1 MKRPTISL
9 CMFARNEAATIRESI
24 ESVRPLC
31 DEIVIGIDGTSSDD
45 TEIIAAEYADV
56 IYTFDW
62 NGSFSDARNL
72 AMSKCAKE
80 WLLIWDAHEWMS
92 PEHVEKLRDKMWQ
105 VIGDDCPAIGF
116 KLLMEDGAVGMQT
129 RLLKNKIGWKYDG
142 TVHNQLNS
150 GEIDPDGLSMGF
162 RDIIIEHRPTKVNRK
177 IRKKER
183 YEQIE
188 RDMGAVLKNNPEDI
202 RSAFYL
208 ASIAH
213 EQFKFKKAIRLY
225 DNYLRFSKD
234 ASDGVER
241 YLVTWQKGR
250 CRMALGQEEKAKK
263 VFHDCIM
270 MRYEIPLAYVTLGEI
285 AVKDAVAM
293 DESITDANLE
303 TDEDDEENKNLQ
315 RKWGEAEDYFKRA
328 IELAEENPMPDSTV
342 FYPGAFYSWL
352 PAWNLGKL
360 YEMNAMYDQSLFCVL
375 KARKFN
381 DFPPD
386 LRNKADDAIVKLRD
400 VIREQLTATDKQVSK
415 VATVHGGKPKLVIFD
430 SFGSFTSGIADSLDG
445 EYSVVVSK
453 EFNPSLAWW
462 ADILWFDFCD
472 ANIVEATRMAGWEQ
486 QIICRVHGFEAY
498 DTSIAEQVNWES
510 VDDLIFVSEH
520 LKNDFL
526 SKYPK
531 AEAANSHVIPNG
543 IDLSK
548 LKYEKRSHG
557 KTLGYAGYLK
567 AGKNVSLM
575 LNILNELPDD
585 YALKIAGEWQ
595 CDKEEKQFEHLTKRL
610 GLSERVLLEPWQD
623 DMNIWFESVDYL
635 VSASISESFSYLIGE
650 AMAKGIKPVVID
662 RPGAK
667 DIWGEEFLFRSV
679 GEAAAMMMPDSHY
692 ESKRYRKIAERYSI
706 DKQMESI
713 RGILK
718 GRKSDKEAA

>member
-9 CMFARNEAATIRESI
+9 CMFARNEAATIREAI

-31 DEIVIGIDGTSSDD
+31 DEIVIGIDSSSSDD
-45 TEIIAAEYADV
+45 TEAIAAEYADLL
-56 IYTFDW
+56 YKFDW
-62 NGSFSDARNL
+62 NGSFSDARNRS
-72 AMSKCAKE
+72 MSKCTKE
-80 WLLIWDAHEWMS
+80 WLLMWDAHEWMS

-142 TVHNQLNS
+142 KVHNQLNS
-150 GEIDPDGLSMGF
+150 GEIDPNGISMGF
-162 RDIIIEHRPTKVNRK
+162 RDIIIEHRPTEENRK

-183 YEQIE
+183 YEQIK
-188 RDMGAVLKNNPEDI
+188 RDMGAILKENPEDI

-213 EQFKFKKAIRLY
+213 EQLKFKKAIGLY
-225 DNYLRFSKD
+225 ETYLRFSKD
-234 ASDGVER
+234 DSDGVER
-241 YLVTWQKGR
+241 YLVTWQMGR

-285 AVKDAVAM
+285 AVKDAKTTIEAVETAG
-293 DESITDANLE
+293 DTEES
-303 TDEDDEENKNLQ
+303 TDEEVLQ
-315 RKWGEAEDYFKRA
+315 RKWSEAEDYFKRA
-328 IELAEENPMPDSTV
+328 ITLAEENPMPDSTV

-360 YEMNAMYDQSLFCVL
+360 YELNAMYDQALYCVL
-375 KARKFN
+375 KARKFG
-381 DFPPD
+381 DFPPN
-386 LRNKADDAIVKLRD
+386 LRDKAEDAIVQLRG

-415 VATVHGGKPKLVIFD
+415 IAKIHDGKSKLVIFD
-430 SFGSFTSGIADSLDG
+430 SFGSFTVEIAESLDG
-445 EYSVVVSK
+445 DQTVVVSN

-472 ANIVEATRMAGWEQ
+472 ANIAEATRMAGWEQ

-498 DTSIAEQVNWES
+498 DTSVGERVNWES

-526 SKYPK
+526 CRFPTAK
-531 AEAANSHVIPNG
+531 AANIHVIPNG

-548 LKYEKRSHG
+548 WKYKKRSHG
-557 KTLGYAGYLK
+557 KRLGHAGYLK
-567 AGKNVSLM
+567 AGKNAASI
-575 LNILNELPDD
+575 LNILNELPND
-585 YALKIAGEWQ
+585 YVLKIAGEWQ
-595 CDKEEKQFEHLTKRL
+595 CDKEQKFFEHLTKRL
-610 GLSERVLLEPWQD
+610 ALSNRVLIEPWQD
-623 DMNIWFESVDYL
+623 DMDRWFEGIDYL
-635 VSASISESFSYLIGE
+635 VSASISESFSYVIVE
-650 AMAKGIKPVVID
+650 AMAKGIKPIIID

-667 DIWGEEFLFRSV
+667 ELWGEEFLFRSD
-679 GEAAAMMMPDSHY
+679 GEAAAMILPDSPY
-692 ESKRYRKIAERYSI
+692 NSKHYRKIAERYSI
-706 DKQMESI
+706 EKQMEGI
-713 RGILK
+713 RGLLK

>member
-9 CMFARNEAATIRESI
+9 CMFARNEAATIREAI

-31 DEIVIGIDGTSSDD
+31 DEIVIGIDSTSSDD
-45 TEIIAAEYADV
+45 TETIAAEYADV

-142 TVHNQLNS
+142 KVHNQLNS
-150 GEIDPDGLSMGF
+150 GEVDPDGISMGF
-162 RDIIIEHRPTKVNRK
+162 RDLIIEHRPTKENRK

-188 RDMGAVLKNNPEDI
+188 RDMGAILKENPEDI

-213 EQFKFKKAIRLY
+213 EQYKFRKAIRLY
-225 DNYLRFSKD
+225 KTYLKNSKD
-234 ASDGVER
+234 VPDGDER
-241 YLVTWQKGR
+241 YLVTWQIGR

-263 VFHDCIM
+263 VFHECIA
-270 MRYEIPLAYVTLGEI
+270 MRYEIPLAYTTLGEI
-285 AVKDAVAM
+285 AVKEATATAAGTAKDF
-293 DESITDANLE
+293 DKS
-303 TDEDDEENKNLQ
+303 TDENESGQ
-315 RKWGEAEDYFKRA
+315 RKWSEAEDYFKRA
-328 IELAEENPMPDSTV
+328 IALAEENPMPDSTV

-352 PAWNLGKL
+352 PVWNLGKL
-360 YEMNAMYDQSLFCVL
+360 YELNAMYDQALYCVL
-375 KARKFN
+375 KARKFG
-381 DFPPD
+381 DFPPNLKD
-386 LRNKADDAIVKLRD
+386 KAGEAIITLRS
-400 VIREQLTATDKQVSK
+400 VIREQLTAKDEQVSK
-415 VATVHGGKPKLVIFD
+415 VATIHEGKPKLVIFD

-445 EYSVVVSK
+445 AYTVLVSK

-462 ADILWFDFCD
+462 ADIIWFDFCD
-472 ANIVEATRMAGWEQ
+472 ANIVEATRMSGWEQ

-498 DTSIAEQVNWES
+498 DTPIGERVNWEC
-510 VDDLIFVSEH
+510 VDDLIFVSKH
-520 LKNDFL
+520 VKNDFL
-526 SKYPK
+526 SKFPA
-531 AEAANSHVIPNG
+531 AEAANIHVIPNG

-548 LKYEKRSHG
+548 WKQKKRLHG
-557 KTLGYAGYLK
+557 KRLGFAGYLK
-567 AGKNVSLM
+567 PGKNAALL
-575 LNILNELPDD
+575 LNILIELPDD
-585 YALKIAGEWQ
+585 HILEIAGEWQ
-595 CDKEEKQFEHLTKRL
+595 DDKEEKFFKHLTKRL
-610 GLSERVLLEPWQD
+610 GLSKRVSVEPWQS
-623 DMNIWFESVDYL
+623 DMNKWFEGIDYF
-635 VSASISESFSYLIGE
+635 VSTSISESFSYVICE
-650 AMAKGIKPVVID
+650 AMAKGIKPVIID

-667 DIWGEEFLFRSV
+667 ELWGEEFLFHSV
-679 GEAAAMMMPDSHY
+679 SEAAAMMLPASDYDSKH
-692 ESKRYRKIAERYSI
+692 YRKVAQRYSI
-706 DKQMESI
+706 ENQMQNI

-718 GRKSDKEAA
+718 GRKSKREAA